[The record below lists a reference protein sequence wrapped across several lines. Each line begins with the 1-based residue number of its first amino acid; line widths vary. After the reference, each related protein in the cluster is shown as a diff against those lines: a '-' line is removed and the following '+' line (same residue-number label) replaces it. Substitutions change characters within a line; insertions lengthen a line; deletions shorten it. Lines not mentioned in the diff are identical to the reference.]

1 MTGKTHMD
9 EADANQPDLIR
20 SAPLLRTQVIMTSVA
35 RTVYLGRTLSPPL
48 AQMRMRAVC
57 RYLALAVL
65 LAATMSC
72 GDAVRTGRS
81 SVFLV
86 IDSLQAA
93 QGSRP
98 TSLGGTLTSDV
109 LTNVTT
115 PAPCSAVAPC
125 PTVFNDVGQV
135 VLRLSAKDISV
146 APTTNNQVTVSR
158 YHVTYRRADGRH
170 TAGVDVPFSFDS
182 AVTATV
188 PATGTVSIGFELVRI
203 VAKKEAPLVQLV
215 SNLDYMTT
223 IADVTFYGRD
233 QVGND
238 IDASGSI
245 SIVFGNYGDF

>member
-1 MTGKTHMD
+1 M
-9 EADANQPDLIR
+9 
-20 SAPLLRTQVIMTSVA
+20 MTSLRA
-35 RTVYLGRTLSPPL
+35 IHPPL
-48 AQMRMRAVC
+48 AF
-57 RYLALAVL
+57 AVL
-65 LAATMSC
+65 LAAMTSC

-86 IDSLQAA
+86 IDSLQSA
-93 QGSRP
+93 QGSKP
-98 TSLGGTLTSDV
+98 ASLGGTLTSDV
-109 LTNVTT
+109 LTSVTT
-115 PAPCSAVAPC
+115 PAPCTAAAPC

-158 YHVTYRRADGRH
+158 YHVTYRRADGRN
-170 TAGVDVPFSFDS
+170 TAGVEVPFPFDG

-188 PATGTVSIGFELVRI
+188 PATGTVSIGFELVRV

-215 SNLDYMTT
+215 SNLDYITN

-238 IDASGSI
+238 IDAAGSI